1 MKKQSKSFMIFGLLV
16 IVFITLWFATGEIQ
30 EGFKEGAK
38 PMKRNTGPRAAPSA
52 RVRVAAAAPVPMKP
66 KATISLQ
73 KVALKKTRR

>member
-1 MKKQSKSFMIFGLLV
+1 MIFGLLV

-38 PMKRNTGPRAAPSA
+38 PMKRNTGPRAAPST
-52 RVRVAAAAPVPMKP
+52 RVAAAAPAPMKP

-73 KVALKKTRR
+73 KVALRKTKR